1 MSALSS
7 WETQFQVDV
16 DENQDLAMQFEI
28 MAVPTVV
35 GVTKGAEAK
44 RFSGLIEEDAI
55 QEFIRVLTYW
65 LIFKNCCVDF

>member
-55 QEFIRVLTYW
+55 QEFIRVLTY
-65 LIFKNCCVDF
+65 

>member
-1 MSALSS
+1 
-7 WETQFQVDV
+7 
-16 DENQDLAMQFEI
+16 MQYEI

-55 QEFIRVLTYW
+55 QEFIRA
-65 LIFKNCCVDF
+65 LIY